1 LVKKILEILG
11 GFIMKID
18 LYSYE
23 KLLGRLDQIVD
34 LLKQLVK
41 ENKHMSLQMDE
52 LIQAVT
58 AENTVIDS
66 AITLIEGFNASL
78 ASIQEHLAAVLVEL
92 ELANANTVELA
103 AVNDEALA
111 LHDEVEAK
119 TAVLAA
125 AVNFVPPVV

>member
-1 LVKKILEILG
+1 
-11 GFIMKID
+11 
-18 LYSYE
+18 
-23 KLLGRLDQIVD
+23 
-34 LLKQLVK
+34 
-41 ENKHMSLQMDE
+41 MSLQMDE